1 MFFARSAKLRLTLCL
16 TAACLILG
24 AQKQEKQEAPAA
36 PQSSKAE
43 VPDAKQT
50 PVLPV
55 DPKSYV
61 IGPEDILYVQVW
73 REPDITRPVLVR
85 IDGKITLPLI
95 GEVQAATLTPLQLSA
110 KIAQGLS
117 KFMVN
122 PDVVVSIQQV
132 GSKKYYVNGE
142 VNRPGTFPL
151 IVPTTVMEALSNCSG
166 FKEFANQK
174 DILIIRGTKRL
185 HFNYK
190 EYVKGKK
197 PEQNVLLENGDTIV
211 VR

>member
-1 MFFARSAKLRLTLCL
+1 MFLARSAKLMLTLCL
-16 TAACLILG
+16 TAACLSL
-24 AQKQEKQEAPAA
+24 ATQKQEKQEAPAA

-43 VPDAKQT
+43 VPDVKQT
-50 PVLPV
+50 PALPV

-61 IGPEDILYVQVW
+61 IGPEDVLFVQVW

-95 GEVQAATLTPLQLSA
+95 GEVQAANLTPLQLGA
-110 KIAQGLS
+110 KIKDGLS

-122 PDVVVSIQQV
+122 PDVMVSVQQV
-132 GSKKYYVNGE
+132 GSKKYFVNGE

-151 IVPTTVMEALSNCSG
+151 IVPTTVMEALSNCGG

-174 DILIIRGTKRL
+174 GIIIMRGTKRL

-197 PEQNVLLENGDTIV
+197 PEQNILLENGDTIV